1 MVLPVNVCC
10 PALLCVCVCVRGELT
25 LVAFHLGLHF
35 VPPLYHQT
43 PREALRARGLASPQ
57 GLCPVGLAALSSPS
71 KRAPALP
78 AGFGVSTGAG
88 SVGGGEVAACEL
100 LGADRRLGA
109 GGCIAPCSARGVWG
123 EAQFKGRNT
132 TVLSHQPG

>member
-1 MVLPVNVCC
+1 MCV
-10 PALLCVCVCVRGELT
+10 ALRCSVCVCVCEERS
-25 LVAFHLGLHF
+25 LVAFHLGLRF
-35 VPPLYHQT
+35 VPPLYNQT
-43 PREALRARGLASPQ
+43 PQEALRARGLASPR

-71 KRAPALP
+71 RRAPALP

-88 SVGGGEVAACEL
+88 SVVGGEGAACEL

-109 GGCIAPCSARGVWG
+109 GGCVAPCSARGVWG

-132 TVLSHQPG
+132 PVLSHQPG